1 VSAGTRAPVRSGTA
15 RKPPA
20 PRRGPRQAAAPE
32 PEVVPHRRRRVVLW
46 ALVVVIA
53 LAGIA
58 AGLVYSP
65 LLDVESV
72 QVTGV
77 AAARAAAVRDASGI
91 TVGDPI
97 LAVWPG
103 RAAARVRDLPW
114 VEDAKVVRDL
124 PGSVRIDVV
133 PRVPVGWTK
142 AGARVLVVDGESRV
156 IERLDTPPPGVP
168 ELTGVADLAPVGGE
182 IAPRSLSAAA
192 AELGAELRQRIATVA
207 LDDGAV
213 TAQVTFGPQLRF
225 GTPERL
231 AAKARVVSAVLAS
244 LGATPVAYV
253 DVSVPAAPV
262 SG

>member
-1 VSAGTRAPVRSGTA
+1 MSAGTRAPVRSGSA
-15 RKPPA
+15 RTPPT
-20 PRRGPRQAAAPE
+20 PRRSPRQVAEPE
-32 PEVVPHRRRRVVLW
+32 PEVQPHRRRRVVLW
-46 ALVVVIA
+46 TLVVVIV
-53 LAGIA
+53 LAGIG

-72 QVTGV
+72 EVTGV
-77 AAARAAAVRDASGI
+77 TAGRAAAVRAASGI
-91 TVGDPI
+91 AVGDPI
-97 LAVWPG
+97 LASWPG

-124 PGSVRIDVV
+124 PGSVRIEVV

-142 AGARVLVVDGESRV
+142 AGARVLVIDGESRV
-156 IERLDTPPPGVP
+156 IERLDAPPPGVP

-182 IAPRSLSAAA
+182 IAPRSLAAA
-192 AELGAELRQRIATVA
+192 AAGLGSELRQRIATVA
-207 LDDGAV
+207 LVDGGV
-213 TAQVTFGPQLRF
+213 TAQVMFGPQLRF

-244 LGATPVAYV
+244 LGAAPVTYV